1 MKKLLVL
8 SLFLSLL
15 LCACVDET
23 PREDLQTT
31 SPSDTSNVFDQIA
44 LDAAEARAD
53 YYQNLVVELQKE
65 IVSIKNTFASQR
77 VEYES
82 RIEELEIAL
91 GVPEAAPSTD
101 FQYTTK
107 DGKITIT
114 AYVGNEKVVL
124 IPDEIGGCPVTYIAD
139 AAFENN
145 RTVEK
150 IIFPKTLEG
159 IGWFAFRGCIAL
171 CEINIPT
178 NVEKIEYGAFDNCN
192 AKLTFLCPAGSYAEE
207 YAQSYGYATKT
218 REG

>member
-1 MKKLLVL
+1 MKKLLVICL
-8 SLFLSLL
+8 LLSLL
-15 LCACVDET
+15 LCACTDKI

-91 GVPEAAPSTD
+91 GLPEIAPSTD

-114 AYVGNEKVVL
+114 AYIGNEKVVS
-124 IPDEIGGCPVTYIAD
+124 IPDEISGCPVTYIAD

-171 CEINIPT
+171 CEVEISENIS
-178 NVEKIEYGAFDNCN
+178 KIEYGAFDNCN

-207 YAQSYGYATKT
+207 YAQSYGYTTKSS
-218 REG
+218 

>member
-1 MKKLLVL
+1 MKKVL
-8 SLFLSLL
+8 IICLL
-15 LCACVDET
+15 LSVLLCGCANQNQG
-23 PREDLQTT
+23 EDPQTT
-31 SPSDTSNVFDQIA
+31 TPSDTSDVFDQIA
-44 LDAAEARAD
+44 LDAAEARAE

-65 IVSIKNTFASQR
+65 IVSIKNAHASER

-91 GVPEAAPSTD
+91 GLPEAAPSSD

-114 AYVGNEKVVL
+114 AYIGKEKVVS

-139 AAFENN
+139 TAFENDH
-145 RTVEK
+145 TLEK
-150 IIFPKTLEG
+150 VIFPKTVEG

-171 CEINIPT
+171 CEVEIPST
-178 NVEKIEYGAFDNCN
+178 VSKIEYGAFDNCN
-192 AKLTFLCPAGSYAEE
+192 AKLTFVCPVGSYAEE
-207 YAQSYGYATKT
+207 YAQSYGFSTKK